1 MSSAATSAAASCYGR
16 GQVRVRAFMSGGL
29 GNPPHRGDLVPIPDD
44 PKINGLGAF
53 PICCWDARPPQ
64 SAAKVVLGTH
74 KVLASGEGG
83 WVFGVLCVCLGLRS
97 ASESP
102 CSACLTPYTQTCP
115 ACLPVLLCLLYVVL
129 LFRMLGFL
137 RAHQRASGASSG
149 KRVTT
154 PASATAAP
162 SQRAAAER
170 RCARS
175 EQSSRACL

>member
-1 MSSAATSAAASCYGR
+1 MTPSQIVTYDVFVGVNDISRCPEHRLYLPSDPNSSPPGDEN
-16 GQVRVRAFMSGGL
+16 RVKTQKPQDKIPRR
-29 GNPPHRGDLVPIPDD
+29 NPKKP
-44 PKINGLGAF
+44 
-53 PICCWDARPPQ
+53 
-64 SAAKVVLGTH
+64 KVVTS
-74 KVLASGEGG
+74 VPSQE
-83 WVFGVLCVCLGLRS
+83 
-97 ASESP
+97 
-102 CSACLTPYTQTCP
+102 Q
-115 ACLPVLLCLLYVVL
+115 
-129 LFRMLGFL
+129 LFRRLTLAWDHRYRLSPDLGGCKEHGLSDLLIFLYRLTRRWPRRKESRPYLTLGFFGFRFL

>member
-1 MSSAATSAAASCYGR
+1 MSSAATSAAASCYGG
-16 GQVRVRAFMSGGL
+16 GQVRGRAFMSGGL
-29 GNPPHRGDLVPIPDD
+29 GNPPHRGDLVPIPND
-44 PKINGLGAF
+44 PRSMGWEPF
-53 PICCWDARPPQ
+53 PSVA
-64 SAAKVVLGTH
+64 GTH
-74 KVLASGEGG
+74 ALLSQLRRSFSARTRYWPQVREVGCLGY
-83 WVFGVLCVCLGLRS
+83 CVCLGLRS

>member
-1 MSSAATSAAASCYGR
+1 VSSAATSAAASCYGG
-16 GQVRVRAFMSGGL
+16 GQVRGRAFMSGGL

-83 WVFGVLCVCLGLRS
+83 WVFGVLCLGLRS

>member
-1 MSSAATSAAASCYGR
+1 MNIQELKLKSSEQLITQAEELGIENASTLR
-16 GQVRVRAFMSGGL
+16 KQEILFAILKKVAEKEE
-29 GNPPHRGDLVPIPDD
+29 IT
-44 PKINGLGAF
+44 GA
-53 PICCWDARPPQ
+53 
-64 SAAKVVLGTH
+64 
-74 KVLASGEGG
+74 
-83 WVFGVLCVCLGLRS
+83 GVL
-97 ASESP
+97 
-102 CSACLTPYTQTCP
+102 Q
-115 ACLPVLLCLLYVVL
+115 LLQDG
-129 LFRMLGFL
+129 FGFL